1 MITDCQGIT
10 RAIHETQGT
19 ELSKVQVQVSEASGV
34 PSNGVSVELVDN
46 ISGQVYISQTNAG
59 IAVFDGVAIGN
70 YSMVVTGS
78 NLLVGTVTIGS
89 TGLGLIAASG
99 VVIGT
104 VAGAGGAVVG
114 GVTIVEEIDKQ
125 TNGNTDNQP
134 TPLPTSIPTPRPTS
148 VPNIPTATPTPCDC
162 VPDAEPTP
170 LDDFFN
176 DKQGVTSRRQ
186 EALSPD
192 R

>member
-1 MITDCQGIT
+1 
-10 RAIHETQGT
+10 
-19 ELSKVQVQVSEASGV
+19 
-34 PSNGVSVELVDN
+34 
-46 ISGQVYISQTNAG
+46 
-59 IAVFDGVAIGN
+59 
-70 YSMVVTGS
+70 
-78 NLLVGTVTIGS
+78 
-89 TGLGLIAASG
+89 
-99 VVIGT
+99 
-104 VAGAGGAVVG
+104 VVG

-176 DKQGVTSRRQ
+176 DKQGVNSRRQ
-186 EALSPD
+186 EALSPY